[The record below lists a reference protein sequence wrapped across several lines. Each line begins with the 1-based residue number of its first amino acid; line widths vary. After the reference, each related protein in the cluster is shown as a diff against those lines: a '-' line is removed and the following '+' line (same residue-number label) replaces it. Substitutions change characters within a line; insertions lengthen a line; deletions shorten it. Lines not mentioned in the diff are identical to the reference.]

1 MRNLFCSAAAVS
13 LLAAGAAAAQPAT
26 GRANGADNATAIE
39 ELVVTA
45 TRREETIREIPATIA
60 AVTGDQLM
68 ATGPVNG
75 TGDLL
80 RTVPGVRF
88 NDLQSNNLSE
98 VSIRGSGTQRA
109 TGADSGVGLFVNG
122 AYVGS
127 STLGGRNFRHVDH
140 FDLERVEVL
149 QGPQGGLYGR
159 NSEFGV
165 VNLVS
170 AKPKFDNSGYVS
182 GTYIGDLEQ
191 KKLIGVVNQQIS
203 DDVAIRVGAQGISQ
217 SKGFNYNP
225 NQDRYIDDT
234 DGWIARGQIRY
245 KHGPLDIDF
254 LVDAQD
260 LDLPSF
266 VAVYALPPGRNA
278 QIPKGL
284 AQDRFIAPRDGDDYV
299 KQKAQRAMILADY
312 DLGWAMLTSTSMA
325 THWISRQAYS
335 PSIDLA
341 LERQLQASGQLGAYP
356 FGQVRTVAKDRGLY
370 QDLHLAGSALEG
382 NLDWLVGA
390 DYLLQH
396 DLNGLDITTS
406 PCTFRIGASICAGT
420 PSAPVC
426 YTGLPNST
434 PCPTPFPGTFGTSSR
449 APLRNESYSAY
460 GSLKY
465 TAGAF
470 SLQGELR
477 WSHDDKTVTQ
487 TVYQLYTLNLAT
499 PVVSYDFSASRVN
512 YTITGSYKLPT
523 ALPGL
528 LYAKVGTGYRAG
540 GVNARISHPLAPN
553 PFRPTYG
560 NEDTTSY
567 ELGYKGNLARNIFLR
582 VAAYA
587 SRTQDAITTITD
599 GCSLVNA
606 CQQGATQFNI
616 NGGTVHARGAEAALD
631 GRFHVAGGMLNAG
644 VNVARQRAR
653 FVDTPDNYSGT
664 PIIGS
669 SVAQIPKWTMSANL
683 NYRRPITADIDG
695 FVNLTYQGQRGGVQD
710 TITPTAPKVELSD
723 LDVMSLRTG
732 VQIKRLELAVFVQ
745 NLTNEREILLN
756 LQTNGVQT
764 ALRYNQPRTFGANV
778 IYRW

>member
-1 MRNLFCSAAAVS
+1 MRLLFCSAAAVA
-13 LLAAGAAAAQPAT
+13 LMHGAPALAQASGPSK
-26 GRANGADNATAIE
+26 ADDTALE
-39 ELVVTA
+39 ELIVTA
-45 TRREETIREIPATIA
+45 TRREESIREIPATIA
-60 AVTGDQLM
+60 AVTAEQLG
-68 ATGPVNG
+68 ATGPVSG

-170 AKPKFDNSGYVS
+170 AKPRFDNSGYVS
-182 GTYIGDLEQ
+182 GAYVGKLEQ
-191 KKLIGVVNQQIS
+191 TKLTGVVNHQVS
-203 DDVAIRVGAQGISQ
+203 DEVAVRVGAQGITQ
-217 SKGFNYNP
+217 AKGFHYNP

-234 DGWIARGQIRY
+234 DGWIARGQVRFRR
-245 KHGPLDIDF
+245 GPLDIDF

-266 VAVYALPPGRNA
+266 VAVYALPAGRNA
-278 QIPKGL
+278 QIPQGL
-284 AQDRFIAPRDGDDYV
+284 VQGRYIAPRDGDDYV

-312 DLGWAMLTSTSMA
+312 DFAWATLTSTTMA

-341 LERQLQASGQLGAYP
+341 LERQLQVSGQLGAYP
-356 FGQVRTVAKDRGLY
+356 FGQVRTVAKDRSFY
-370 QDLHLAGSALEG
+370 QDLHLAGEAKDG
-382 NLDWLVGA
+382 DVRWLVGA

-396 DLNGLDITTS
+396 DLNGLDIATS

-420 PSAPVC
+420 PTTPLC
-426 YTGLPNST
+426 FTGVPGST
-434 PCPTPFPGTFGTSSR
+434 PCPASFPLPFGTSSR
-449 APLRNESYSAY
+449 APLRNESYSVY
-460 GSLKY
+460 GSMTY
-465 TAGAF
+465 TLGDVT
-470 SLQGELR
+470 LTGELR
-477 WSHDDKTVTQ
+477 YSHDDKTVTQ
-487 TVYQLYTLNLAT
+487 TVYRLYTQTLAS
-499 PVVSYDFSASRVN
+499 PVVSYDFGASRVN
-512 YTITGSYKLPT
+512 YTVTGAYKLPT
-523 ALPGL
+523 EFPALV
-528 LYAKVGTGYRAG
+528 YAKVGTGYRAG

-553 PFRPTYG
+553 PFQPTYG
-560 NEDTTSY
+560 NEDTVSY
-567 ELGYKGNLARNIFLR
+567 ELGYKGNLASNIFLR
-582 VAAYA
+582 VSAYA
-587 SRTQDAITTITD
+587 SETQDAITTITD

-606 CQQGATQFNI
+606 CMQGATQFNI
-616 NGGTVHARGAEAALD
+616 NGGTVHARGVEGAVD
-631 GRFHVAGGMLNAG
+631 GRFRVADGMLNVSLNA
-644 VNVARQRAR
+644 ARQKAR
-653 FVDTPDNYSGT
+653 FVDTPANYSGL
-664 PIIGS
+664 PIIDS
-669 SVAQIPKWTMSANL
+669 SVAQIPKWTMSASA
-683 NYRRPITADIDG
+683 NYRRPITDDVDG
-695 FVNLTYQGQRGGVQD
+695 FINVTYNGQRGGVQD
-710 TITPTAPKVELSD
+710 TITPTAPRVDLSD

-732 VQIKRLELAVFVQ
+732 VQVQKVEVAVFVQ
-745 NLTNEREILLN
+745 NLTNEGEVLLN

-764 ALRYNQPRTFGANV
+764 ALRYNQPRTFGVNA

>member
-13 LLAAGAAAAQPAT
+13 LLAASSAGAQTVRPAAT
-26 GRANGADNATAIE
+26 DANSTAIE

-45 TRREETIREIPATIA
+45 TRREESLREIPATIA
-60 AVTGDQLM
+60 AVTGEQLV

-182 GTYIGDLEQ
+182 GAYIGKLEQ
-191 KKLIGVVNQQIS
+191 TKLTGVVNQQIN
-203 DDVAIRVGAQGISQ
+203 DDWAIRIGAQGISQ

-234 DGWIARGQIRY
+234 DGWIARGQVRY

-278 QIPKGL
+278 QIPQGL

-312 DLGWAMLTSTSMA
+312 DLGWATLTSTSMA

-341 LERQLQASGQLGAYP
+341 LERQLQLSGQLGAYP

-370 QDLHLAGSALEG
+370 QDLHLAGDAKG
-382 NLDWLVGA
+382 GDIQWLFGA

-396 DLNGLDITTS
+396 DLNGLDIATS
-406 PCTFRIGASICAGT
+406 PCTFRIGASICGGT
-420 PSAPVC
+420 PTTPLC
-426 YTGLPNST
+426 FTGIPNST
-434 PCPTPFPGTFGTSSR
+434 PCPATFPLTFGTSSR

-465 TAGAF
+465 TVGAF
-470 SLQGELR
+470 TLNGELR
-477 WSHDDKTVTQ
+477 YSHDDKTVTQ
-487 TVYQLYTLNLAT
+487 TVYRLYTLTLAN
-499 PVVSYDFSASRVN
+499 PVVAYDFSASRVN

-523 ALPGL
+523 DLPGL
-528 LYAKVGTGYRAG
+528 VYAKVGTGYRAG

-553 PFRPTYG
+553 PFQPTYG

-567 ELGYKGNLARNIFLR
+567 ELGYKGNLAPNIYLR
-582 VAAYA
+582 LAAYA
-587 SRTQDAITTITD
+587 SRTKDAITTITD

-606 CQQGATQFNI
+606 CMQGATQFNI

-631 GRFHVAGGMLNAG
+631 GRFHVGGGMLNLSG
-644 VNVARQRAR
+644 SVSRQRAR
-653 FVDTPDNYSGT
+653 FVDTPANYSGL
-664 PIIGS
+664 PIIDS
-669 SVAQIPKWTMSANL
+669 SVAQIPKWTMSASA
-683 NYRRPITADIDG
+683 NYRRPITTDIDG
-695 FVNLTYQGQRGGVQD
+695 FVNVTYSGQRGGVQD
-710 TITPTAPKVELSD
+710 TITPTAPRVDLSD

-732 VQIKRLELAVFVQ
+732 VQVKRLELAVFVQ
-745 NLTNEREILLN
+745 NLTNEREVLLN

>member
-13 LLAAGAAAAQPAT
+13 LLAASSASAQADRPAAADT
-26 GRANGADNATAIE
+26 ATAIE

-45 TRREETIREIPATIA
+45 TRREESLREIPATIA
-60 AVTGDQLM
+60 AVTADQLS
-68 ATGPVNG
+68 ATGPVSG

-170 AKPKFDNSGYVS
+170 AKPKFENSGYVS
-182 GTYIGDLEQ
+182 GSYIDKLEQ
-191 KKLIGVVNQQIS
+191 TKLTGVVNHQVN
-203 DDVAIRVGAQGISQ
+203 DEVAVRVGAQGITQ
-217 SKGFNYNP
+217 SKGFHYNP

-234 DGWIARGQIRY
+234 DGWIARGQIRF
-245 KHGPLDIDF
+245 KRGPLDIDF

-278 QIPKGL
+278 QIPQGL

-312 DLGWAMLTSTSMA
+312 DFGWATLTSTSMA

-341 LERQLQASGQLGAYP
+341 LSRQLQQSGQLGAYP

-370 QDLHLAGSALEG
+370 QDLHLAGDAKG
-382 NLDWLVGA
+382 GDVQWLVGA

-396 DLNGLDITTS
+396 DLNGLDIATS

-420 PSAPVC
+420 PTAPVC
-426 YTGLPNST
+426 YEGVPGSA
-434 PCPTPFPGTFGTSSR
+434 PCPTPFPAAFGTSSR

-465 TAGAF
+465 TVGAF
-470 SLQGELR
+470 TLAGELR
-477 WSHDDKTVTQ
+477 YSHDDKTVTQ
-487 TVYQLYTLNLAT
+487 TVYRLYTLDLAS
-499 PVVSYDFSASRVN
+499 PVVSYDFSANRVN
-512 YTITGSYKLPT
+512 YTVTGSYKLPT
-523 ALPGL
+523 DLPGL
-528 LYAKVGTGYRAG
+528 VYAKVGTGYRAG
-540 GVNARISHPLAPN
+540 GVNARVSHPLAPN
-553 PFRPTYG
+553 PFLPTYG

-567 ELGYKGNLARNIFLR
+567 ELGYKGNLASNIYLR
-582 VAAYA
+582 LAAYA
-587 SRTQDAITTITD
+587 SRTKDAITTITD

-606 CQQGATQFNI
+606 CMQGATQFNI

-631 GRFHVAGGMLNAG
+631 GRFHVGGGFLNVSLNA
-644 VNVARQRAR
+644 ARQRAR
-653 FVDTPDNYSGT
+653 FVDTPANYSGL
-664 PIIGS
+664 PIIDS
-669 SVAQIPKWTMSANL
+669 SVAQIPKWTMSAAI
-683 NYRRPITADIDG
+683 NYRRPITTDADG
-695 FVNLTYQGQRGGVQD
+695 FINVTYNGQRGGVQD
-710 TITPTAPKVELSD
+710 TITPTAPRVDLSD

-732 VQIKRLELAVFVQ
+732 VQVRRIEVALFVQ

-764 ALRYNQPRTFGANV
+764 ALRYNQPRTFGVNA

>member
-1 MRNLFCSAAAVS
+1 MRNLLCSAAAVS
-13 LLAAGAAAAQPAT
+13 LLAGGAAAAQPAET
-26 GRANGADNATAIE
+26 HRDDEATAVG

-45 TRREETIREIPATIA
+45 TRREESLKDIPATIA
-60 AVTGDQLM
+60 AVTADQLV
-68 ATGPVNG
+68 ATGPVSG

-170 AKPKFDNSGYVS
+170 AKPRFDDSGYVS
-182 GTYIGDLEQ
+182 ATYIGKLEQ
-191 KKLIGVVNQQIS
+191 TKLTGVVNQKIS
-203 DDVAIRVGAQGISQ
+203 DEVAIRVGAQGITQ
-217 SKGFNYNP
+217 SKGFHYNP
-225 NQDRYIDDT
+225 NQDRYIDDQ
-234 DGWIARGQIRY
+234 DGWIARGQVRF
-245 KHGPLDIDF
+245 KRGPLDIDF

-278 QIPKGL
+278 QIPQGL

-312 DLGWAMLTSTSMA
+312 DLGWATLTSTSMA

-341 LERQLQASGQLGAYP
+341 LERQLQQSGQLGAYP

-370 QDLHLAGSALEG
+370 QDLHLAGTSIGGDLQ
-382 NLDWLVGA
+382 WLVGA

-396 DLNGLDITTS
+396 DLNGLDIATS

-420 PSAPVC
+420 PAQPIC
-426 YTGLPNST
+426 YEGVPGST
-434 PCPTPFPGTFGTSSR
+434 PCPATFPLPFGTSSR

-465 TAGAF
+465 DFGDFTLA
-470 SLQGELR
+470 GELR
-477 WSHDDKTVTQ
+477 YSHDDKTVTQ
-487 TVYQLYTLNLAT
+487 TVYRLYTLDLAN
-499 PVVSYDFSASRVN
+499 PVVSYDFSAERVN
-512 YTITGSYKLPT
+512 YTVTGSYDLPT
-523 ALPGL
+523 ELPML
-528 LYAKVGTGYRAG
+528 VYAKVGTGYRAG
-540 GVNARISHPLAPN
+540 GVNARISHPAAPN

-582 VAAYA
+582 VSAYA

-606 CQQGATQFNI
+606 CGQGATQFNI
-616 NGGTVHARGAEAALD
+616 NGGTVHARGVEAALD
-631 GRFHVAGGMLNAG
+631 GRFHVGGGLLNVSLNG
-644 VNVARQRAR
+644 SRQRAR
-653 FVDTPDNYSGT
+653 YVDTPDNYSGL
-664 PIIGS
+664 PIIDS
-669 SVAQIPKWTMSANL
+669 SVAQIPKWTMSAAV
-683 NYRRPITADIDG
+683 NYRRPLTDEVDG
-695 FVNLTYQGQRGGVQD
+695 FVNVTYNGQRGGVQD
-710 TITPTAPKVELSD
+710 TVTPTAPRVDLSD

-732 VQIKRLELAVFVQ
+732 VEVNRFEVAVFVQ

-764 ALRYNQPRTFGANV
+764 ALRYNQPRTFGANL